1 MRRSCNIV
9 EGGGM
14 YDDLW
19 TCRTCGHQR
28 YPEVFRCPR
37 ARPRWPWLLGG
48 TIVGAVLW
56 ALVHGGA
63 AIGAA

>member
-1 MRRSCNIV
+1 MTA
-9 EGGGM
+9 
-14 YDDLW
+14 L
-19 TCRTCGHQR
+19 
-28 YPEVFRCPR
+28 
-37 ARPRWPWLLGG
+37 APWLLGG